1 MTWAALL
8 IAVSAGAIAA
18 AVTTR
23 ASMPLLARRAVLDQP
38 SERSS
43 HTTPTLRGG
52 GVGVIAGTL
61 VAVAAANGQL
71 RSSTVADLLV
81 AGLGFGAIGLA
92 DDVRRDLR
100 TATRFMLQVA
110 VAVGVAAAIL
120 SEGSPDVLMSI
131 LAGVAVV
138 AWMVSFVNAYNFMD
152 GINGISSAEAV
163 VAGVALGLVA
173 RHDHRLAMEAGSFAL
188 AGGALGF
195 APFNFP
201 SARVFPGDVGSYF
214 IGGWLAALI
223 VVGVRDSLPL
233 EAVVAP
239 VALYVADTAVTLLR
253 RIRRHETWWQPH
265 RQHVYQRLVDLGWSH
280 LRSTALVFAIAATC
294 SLLGAVS
301 LLDLVAWR
309 IAADGSIVA
318 LILGYLCLPSV
329 LDRRLRPSS
338 LAPGAPS

>member
-1 MTWAALL
+1 M
-8 IAVSAGAIAA
+8 
-18 AVTTR
+18 
-23 ASMPLLARRAVLDQP
+23 
-38 SERSS
+38 
-43 HTTPTLRGG
+43 
-52 GVGVIAGTL
+52 
-61 VAVAAANGQL
+61 
-71 RSSTVADLLV
+71 
-81 AGLGFGAIGLA
+81 A